1 MSNTGPDSAR
11 DPHGISKTVEVCEFR
26 LDIGAPTG
34 MAISLP
40 PEAVAQ
46 KDNQADLTAALAQE
60 DRDDQDRHGAVAKI
74 DDASRKSD
82 DITTQVERADS
93 LWIGLATDRLSVSA
107 VNNEIDTLLA
117 VLQRL
122 DQAGHF
128 DDQLRLAR
136 ALSRVLAVALRWID
150 LLRSLRALLA
160 AAKHRRDGHAKAWAL
175 HELGTLRLAAGD
187 LVRAD
192 DALTEASEL
201 RQALGDAR
209 GLAATERNLS
219 VLCRTLRRWV
229 REGRLVDRKDRARRP
244 RAWWPIRGVVRRT
257 ALLVIGIIC
266 LVLILGGVVLAATH
280 HKHPRATLV
289 ARTDGQGHIVS
300 RPAGIDCP
308 TTCTAHF
315 RPSTPVSLSATAA
328 ANASFVGW
336 RGACS
341 GRGLCLVRAGPTET
355 VIAMFARRRP
365 ASNVAATLTVRTS
378 GRGSVQSHPAG
389 IDCPGSCTAR
399 FRIGQTVTL
408 SPNADAGA
416 TFTSWTGDCAGTG
429 ACTLTM
435 DANHSVTADFAT
447 PTLTV
452 TVTGAGS
459 VQSRPSGI
467 DCPARSCSA
476 TFSPGETVTLTPS
489 PDRGSHLIT
498 WTGDCS
504 GKRQMPHRHGHRPGR
519 RRRLL
524 RPIQA
529 DAQHHDGRVG
539 LGDGEERRW
548 AHRLRFELLGELRI
562 RIAGEAVRDRVPRLD
577 VRRVVRRRLLRGPE
591 HLHPDD
597 PIRRDRQGRVQ
608 PNTLRSADGRDH
620 RPRNRHRLRRR
631 PGGANHVRLRGCPG
645 RPRHLL
651 VHGLKRCGG
660 ARRLAQHVCPWQLHL
675 HGHSDE
681 QRRANW
687 HREHHLHRG
696 SANAGASDR
705 ADRHPA
711 RAGFYA
717 VGQSVR
723 TRFSCADA
731 SGAPGIESCAD
742 SNGGSAPAG
751 SLNTSALGTHTY
763 TVTATSKDG
772 KTATASV
779 AYTVAGPPSVTIK
792 TPAEGAKY
800 LVGETEDAAYGCSE
814 GTDGPG
820 LQSEPAGCSGSV
832 PDGTAIS
839 TAAIGSFSFS
849 VTATSTDGQTTP
861 VTVQYSVC
869 SKAPGGLDCT
879 AG

>member
-11 DPHGISKTVEVCEFR
+11 DPHGISKTVEVGEFR

-34 MAISLP
+34 MAISLA

-60 DRDDQDRHGAVAKI
+60 DRDDEDQHGAVAKI

-355 VIAMFARRRP
+355 VIAMFARRP
-365 ASNVAATLTVRTS
+365 SASNVAATLTVRTS

-408 SPNADAGA
+408 SPNANAGA

-476 TFSPGETVTLTPS
+476 TFSPGQTVTLTPS

-504 GKRQMPHRHGHRPGR
+504 GSGKCPIAMDTDQDVGADFSGPSRPT
-519 RRRLL
+519 LS
-524 RPIQA
+524 ITT
-529 DAQHHDGRVG
+529 
-539 LGDGEERRW
+539 
-548 AHRLRFELLGELRI
+548 
-562 RIAGEAVRDRVPRLD
+562 AGSGSGTVK
-577 VRRVVRRRLLRGPE
+577 
-591 HLHPDD
+591 
-597 PIRRDRQGRVQ
+597 
-608 PNTLRSADGRDH
+608 SADGHIDCGSSCSASYASGS
-620 RPRNRHRLRRR
+620 P
-631 PGGANHVRLRGCPG
+631 VRLSETASPGSTFAGWSGGGCSGG
-645 RPRHLL
+645 RSICTLTI
-651 VHGLKRCGG
+651 
-660 ARRLAQHVCPWQLHL
+660 Q
-675 HGHSDE
+675 
-681 QRRANW
+681 
-687 HREHHLHRG
+687 
-696 SANAGASDR
+696 SDR
-705 ADRHPA
+705 TVKAAFNPTHDCPPTAAITAPA
-711 RAGFYA
+711 TGTAYA
-717 VGQSVR
+717 VGQAAP
-723 TRFSCADA
+723 TTFACADA
-731 SGAPGIESCAD
+731 QGAPGIASCTD
-742 SNGGSAPAG
+742 SNGAVAPAG
-751 SLNTSALGTHTY
+751 S
-763 TVTATSKDG
+763 
-772 KTATASV
+772 
-779 AYTVAGPPSVTIK
+779 
-792 TPAEGAKY
+792 PARLPLA
-800 LVGETEDAAYGCSE
+800 
-814 GTDGPG
+814 
-820 LQSEPAGCSGSV
+820 
-832 PDGTAIS
+832 
-839 TAAIGSFSFS
+839 
-849 VTATSTDGQTTP
+849 TTP
-861 VTVQYSVC
+861 TRSQRRAATGRLPPRASPTPWQRKRWRLRSRGSPPPPGPASTQSGNRCARGFRVPTPRALPES
-869 SKAPGGLDCT
+869 SPAPTPT
-879 AG
+879 AGQRRRAP